1 VMSNIKWFK
10 YEWIWGKSK
19 CGSPLSAKYR
29 PMAKHEGIYHKI
41 ADQTIGKGGKF
52 GMTLKKPFDCL
63 FIKQPAYIVIGFY
76 KRRQKIETYII
87 DIDRFVEVRDI
98 TLEGGRKSL
107 KQEEWEALAIRNI
120 ML

>member
-1 VMSNIKWFK
+1 
-10 YEWIWGKSK
+10 
-19 CGSPLSAKYR
+19 
-29 PMAKHEGIYHKI
+29 
-41 ADQTIGKGGKF
+41 
-52 GMTLKKPFDCL
+52 MTLKKPFDCL

-76 KRRQKIETYII
+76 KKKKIETYII

-98 TLEGGRKSL
+98 TLEAGRKSL